1 MSQAACPKQQLI
13 KRLDFEIESNQR
25 AVDKF
30 AKGLEI
36 DPVYAFQWGDSAM
49 AAAALVQQ
57 CRRIRDAVAQQDPKQ
72 AVTLEQVTSY
82 LSSNIRNA
90 ARYPEASTSACA
102 NLMKRYELAALTQ
115 ILEMIEQV
123 MQ

>member
-1 MSQAACPKQQLI
+1 MPQAACPKQQLI

-30 AKGLEI
+30 AKELTI
-36 DPVYAFQWGDSAM
+36 DPVYAFQWGDTAM
-49 AAAALVQQ
+49 ASAVLVQQ
-57 CRRIRDAVAQQDPKQ
+57 CRRVRDALEQQDPKQ
-72 AVTLEQVTSY
+72 AVTLEQMASY

-102 NLMKRYELAALTQ
+102 NLMKRYELAAVT
-115 ILEMIEQV
+115 IVLEMIEQV

>member
-13 KRLDFEIESNQR
+13 KRLTETVEPYQR

-30 AKGLEI
+30 AKELSE
-36 DPVYAFQWGDSAM
+36 DPVYAFQWGDNAM
-49 AAAALVQQ
+49 AAAAMVQQ
-57 CRRIRDAVAQQDPKQ
+57 CRRIRDALEQQDPKQ
-72 AVTLEQVTSY
+72 AVTLEQLASY

-90 ARYPEASTSACA
+90 ARYPEASTSACT

-115 ILEMIEQV
+115 VLEMVEQV

>member
-1 MSQAACPKQQLI
+1 MTQTACPKQQLI
-13 KRLDFEIESNQR
+13 KRLGFEIETNQR
-25 AVDKF
+25 TVDKF
-30 AKGLEI
+30 AKELSE
-36 DPVYAFQWGDSAM
+36 DPVRAFQWGDNAM

-57 CRRIRDAVAQQDPKQ
+57 CKRIRDAVAQQDPKQ
-72 AVTLEQVTSY
+72 AVTLEQVAGY

-102 NLMKRYELAALTQ
+102 NQMKRYELAALTQ

-123 MQ
+123 AA